1 MPRKRKLMLG
11 RDYVMRDGRAYYTSA
26 YLATLGT
33 CCNNQCTGCPWER
46 LDPQEAAQQKVPCGI
61 PQEANTVATASAS

>member
-1 MPRKRKLMLG
+1 MARKRKMMLG

-46 LDPQEAAQQKVPCGI
+46 LDPEEVRRQEA
-61 PQEANTVATASAS
+61 EAGNDANGQVAEVATSS

>member
-1 MPRKRKLMLG
+1 MPRKRKMLLG

-33 CCNNQCTGCPWER
+33 CCHNQCTGCPWER
-46 LDPQEAAQQKVPCGI
+46 VDPEEVQESKEQTRESCSDQVI
-61 PQEANTVATASAS
+61 ATASSS